1 MAENITNQDLE
12 TAEEMNNEAYIQ
24 AINELKASTISIE
37 KYNQLRGENKKL
49 LDALVKGEQI
59 DIPKEE
65 KPDIQALRNKLF
77 NNNNDLTN
85 LEYIDTALKLRTAL
99 IESGERDPFL
109 PTGDKVDLTSDIID
123 KANTVAEG
131 LQSIVD
137 FAEGDSG
144 IFTAQYQRVVK
155 DSAIP
160 ARRRP

>member
-1 MAENITNQDLE
+1 MAENITNQELD

-59 DIPKEE
+59 DLPKEE

-109 PTGDKVDLTSDIID
+109 PTGDKVDLTSDIVD
-123 KANTVAEG
+123 KANGVADG
-131 LQSIVD
+131 LQAIVD
-137 FAEGDSG
+137 FADGDSG

-155 DSAIP
+155 DSGIP
-160 ARRRP
+160 TRRRP

>member
-1 MAENITNQDLE
+1 MAETNLNQELE
-12 TAEEMNNEAYIQ
+12 TAEELNNEAYIE
-24 AINELKASTISIE
+24 AINNLKASTVSLE

-77 NNNNDLTN
+77 NTDNDLNN

-109 PTGDKVDLTSDIID
+109 PTGDKVDLTSDIVD
-123 KANTVAEG
+123 KANNVAEG

-155 DSAIP
+155 DSGIP

>member
-1 MAENITNQDLE
+1 MAENITNQELD

-24 AINELKASTISIE
+24 AINDLKATTISLE

-77 NNNNDLTN
+77 NNDNDLSN

-109 PTGDKVDLTSDIID
+109 PTGDKVDLTSDIVD

-137 FAEGDSG
+137 FADGDSG

-155 DSAIP
+155 DSGIP
-160 ARRRP
+160 TRRRP